1 MIVNFK
7 GNTLTYIIVYYNLT
21 NVSDQNEIYNFYE
34 NLATNHVLFDLKIP
48 THNMLIVI
56 WYFNEHLRPRD
67 EFKFSSQE

>member
-7 GNTLTYIIVYYNLT
+7 GNTLTYIIVYYNPT

-48 THNMLIVI
+48 TNNMLIVI
-56 WYFNEHLRPRD
+56 
-67 EFKFSSQE
+67 